1 MSDDLR
7 EAVARALLDLGLFVA
22 IGTDPDDGAVGLS
35 IDEARKAADAALT
48 AARPQIERETR
59 EACAKV
65 ARAAFDDRPRSRDNY
80 HYQDGYDDGTKAAEA
95 AIRSQS

>member
-65 ARAAFDDRPRSRDNY
+65 ADEHDDPAQSDYGEGWRDAANSI
-80 HYQDGYDDGTKAAEA
+80 AA
-95 AIRSQS
+95 AIRGEPT